1 MLNPRSL
8 KCGCEQYEE
17 YRDAIRC
24 RKMVQYDYRA
34 EDGELFSC
42 VRRSLEECRAA
53 RDRWAEN
60 REKA

>member
-1 MLNPRSL
+1 MLKPSTL
-8 KCGCEQYEE
+8 KSGCEQYEE
-17 YRDAIRC
+17 YRDAIRR

-42 VRRSLEECRAA
+42 VRQTLEACREA

-60 REKA
+60 R